1 MAGDLWGVLVGGL
14 IGLAGSFAPHWW
26 TRLRMKPC
34 RRVKLVGWSL
44 MWPKTWWPSMKLDGI
59 RIDLRLMA
67 MRRMDNLPVPQ
78 KIEVLERD
86 LALWMK

>member
-1 MAGDLWGVLVGGL
+1 MDPPADEALQKGE
-14 IGLAGSFAPHWW
+14 IG
-26 TRLRMKPC
+26 RLEPDVAKD
-34 RRVKLVGWSL
+34 VVAFG
-44 MWPKTWWPSMKLDGI
+44 MKLDGI